1 MCRGEVIGMEMV
13 IETAVLKKLRQLPE
27 AQQQEVLH
35 FVEFL
40 ETKVNQKFESLNA
53 QLVTAAK
60 TLLSDYQTD
69 EELTAFTALDG
80 ENFHA

>member
-1 MCRGEVIGMEMV
+1 MEMV